1 MYLIGCFL
9 SGGID
14 SSLITSLLA
23 RTSISKI
30 NTFTIGFEDKIYD
43 ESINAKKVANLLGTN
58 HEEIILMPNDALN
71 IIPNL
76 PSIYSEP
83 FADSSQI
90 PTALICR
97 EIKKKGID
105 VAITGDGGDEIFGGY
120 VRHFKGA
127 RTWSK
132 LKFVPI

>member
-1 MYLIGCFL
+1 
-9 SGGID
+9 
-14 SSLITSLLA
+14 
-23 RTSISKI
+23 
-30 NTFTIGFEDKIYD
+30 
-43 ESINAKKVANLLGTN
+43 
-58 HEEIILMPNDALN
+58 MPNEALN

-132 LKFVPI
+132 LKFVPYIIRSSIGQFIKSLPPEKYKR